1 MNTNALHV
9 RRPRRPHA
17 AFTLVEVTI
26 TIAIAAIAGSA
37 LLLGATASIQTTDE
51 AMQRTIADGIARQ
64 LIDEIL
70 GNRYAAPGTGG
81 HDVTLGPS
89 AWESSGSGRERYND
103 IDDYNAVRIAPP
115 EDPYGIALGKDD
127 GEGGLRHLN
136 FQAPADFL
144 ENWRQE
150 VDVYYVRESD
160 LTTRL
165 PLGQTTDYRVVEVR
179 VYRNDPTGGDRELAR
194 LRRVIAYV
202 PPM

>member
-1 MNTNALHV
+1 VNTNALHV

-17 AFTLVEVTI
+17 AFTLVEATI

-37 LLLGATASIQTTDE
+37 LLLGSTASIQTTDE
-51 AMQRTIADGIARQ
+51 AMQRAIADGIARQ

-70 GNRYAAPGTGG
+70 GNRYAEPGAGG
-81 HDVTLGPS
+81 HQVSFGPNS
-89 AWESSGSGRERYND
+89 WESSGSGRERYDD
-103 IDDYNAVRIAPP
+103 IDDYHAIRTIPP
-115 EDPYGIALGKDD
+115 EDPYGIELGKDD
-127 GEGGLRHLN
+127 GEGGLRHAN
-136 FQAPADFL
+136 FQVPADFL
-144 ENWRQE
+144 ESWRQE
-150 VDVYYVRESD
+150 VDVYYVSESD

-165 PLGQTTDYRVVEVR
+165 PLGKTTDYRVVEVR